1 MRSVRPSSN
10 PEAETDL
17 HVIVDDAR
25 EWLPEVLARLAN
37 QRPRIPVV
45 SAAALEVSYDEVFIK
60 LMRQDEQRE
69 GERRG

>member
-1 MRSVRPSSN
+1 
-10 PEAETDL
+10 
-17 HVIVDDAR
+17 
-25 EWLPEVLARLAN
+25 VLARLAN